1 MFYVTTPN
9 VTFNTRITTDEAPG
23 FAWKDMPTSE
33 MFTGRRVVLVAVPG
47 AFTPTCSSTHLPGYE
62 ASYND
67 IRELDIDEVYCI
79 SVNDSF
85 VMNSWFKSLSIENVK
100 PVPDGAGEFTR
111 KMGFLIDKS
120 NIGFGYRSW
129 RYSMVIDNGIVE
141 QMFIEP
147 GFDDNA
153 EGDPFQVSDAET
165 MVKYL
170 SDVIEA
176 RANAKESTESS

>member
-1 MFYVTTPN
+1 MFYVTTPL
-9 VTFNTRITTDEAPG
+9 VTFKSRIQIDEAPG
-23 FAWKDMPTSE
+23 FAWQDMKTSE
-33 MFTGRRVVLVAVPG
+33 MFNGRRVVLVALPG

-62 ASYND
+62 AAYKE
-67 IRELDIDEVYCI
+67 IRELGIDDVYCI

-85 VMNSWFKSLSIENVK
+85 VMNSWFKSLSVENII

-111 KMGFLIDKS
+111 KMGFLVDKS

-147 GFDDNA
+147 GFNDNVD
-153 EGDPFQVSDAET
+153 GDPFTVSDAQT
-165 MVKYL
+165 MVQYL
-170 SDVIEA
+170 ADA
-176 RANAKESTESS
+176 QQAKLESTTNAS

>member
-9 VTFNTRITTDEAPG
+9 VTFKTRIQIDEAPG
-23 FAWKDMPTSE
+23 FDWKDMKTID
-33 MFTGRRVVLVAVPG
+33 MFSNKRVVLVALPG

-62 ASYND
+62 AAYKE
-67 IRELDIDEVYCI
+67 ITELGIDDVYCI

-85 VMNSWFKSLSIENVK
+85 VMNSWFKSLGIENVK

-129 RYSMVIDNGIVE
+129 RYSMVIENGIVE

-153 EGDPFQVSDAET
+153 DGDPFQVSDAET
-165 MVKYL
+165 MINYL
-170 SDVIEA
+170 REVHQ
-176 RANAKESTESS
+176 RKNQESIDAS

>member
-1 MFYVTTPN
+1 MLNKGNMNDLSN
-9 VTFNTRITTDEAPG
+9 VVFQMRQDGDWNDVHLDNLMEDKTI
-23 FAWKDMPTSE
+23 
-33 MFTGRRVVLVAVPG
+33 VVFGLPG

-62 ASYND
+62 AAYKE
-67 IRELDIDEVYCI
+67 ITELGIDDVYCI

-85 VMNSWFKSLSIENVK
+85 VMNSWFKSLGIENVK

-129 RYSMVIDNGIVE
+129 RYSMVIENGIVE

-153 EGDPFQVSDAET
+153 DGDPFQVSDAET
-165 MVKYL
+165 MIKYL
-170 SDVIEA
+170 REVHE
-176 RANAKESTESS
+176 RKNQESIDAS

>member
-1 MFYVTTPN
+1 MFYVTTPQ
-9 VTFNTRITTDEAPG
+9 VTFKTRIQTDEAPG
-23 FAWKDMPTSE
+23 FAWQDMKTSE
-33 MFTGRRVVLVAVPG
+33 MFNGRRVVLVALPG

-62 ASYND
+62 GSYKE
-67 IRELDIDEVYCI
+67 IRDLGIDEVYCI

-85 VMNSWFKSLSIENVK
+85 VMNSWFKSLAIENVV
-100 PVPDGAGEFTR
+100 PVPDGAAEFTR

-147 GFDDNA
+147 GFNDNVD
-153 EGDPFQVSDAET
+153 GDPFTVSDAQT
-165 MVKYL
+165 MVQYL
-170 SDVIEA
+170 ADA
-176 RANAKESTESS
+176 QQAKLESTTNAS

>member
-9 VTFNTRITTDEAPG
+9 VTFKTRVQTDEAPG
-23 FAWKDMPTSE
+23 FAWKDMLTSE
-33 MFTGRRVVLVAVPG
+33 MFGGRRVVLVALPG

-85 VMNSWFKSLSIENVK
+85 VMNSWLKSLSIENVK

-111 KMGFLIDKS
+111 KMGFLVDKS
-120 NIGFGYRSW
+120 NTGFGYRSW

-147 GFDDNA
+147 GFDDNVD
-153 EGDPFQVSDAET
+153 GDPFQISDAET

-170 SDVIEA
+170 SDVREA
-176 RANAKESTESS
+176 RAKAQESTESS

>member
-9 VTFNTRITTDEAPG
+9 VTFKTIIQIDEAPG
-23 FAWKDMPTSE
+23 FDWKDMKTID
-33 MFTGRRVVLVAVPG
+33 MFSNKRVVLVALPG

-62 ASYND
+62 AAYKE
-67 IRELDIDEVYCI
+67 ITELGIDDVYCI

-85 VMNSWFKSLSIENVK
+85 VMNSWFKSLGIENVK

-129 RYSMVIDNGIVE
+129 RYSMVIENGIVE

-153 EGDPFQVSDAET
+153 DGDPFQVSDAET
-165 MVKYL
+165 MIKYL
-170 SDVIEA
+170 REVHE
-176 RANAKESTESS
+176 RKNQESIDAS

>member
-9 VTFNTRITTDEAPG
+9 VTFKTRIQTDEAPG
-23 FAWKDMPTSE
+23 FAWQDMKTSE
-33 MFTGRRVVLVAVPG
+33 MFDGRRVVLVALPG
-47 AFTPTCSSTHLPGYE
+47 AYTPTCSSTHLPGYE
-62 ASYND
+62 ASYKE
-67 IRELDIDEVYCI
+67 IRDLDIDDVYCI

-85 VMNSWFKSLSIENVK
+85 VMNSWFKSLAVENVI
-100 PVPDGAGEFTR
+100 PVPDGAAEFTR
-111 KMGFLIDKS
+111 KMGFLVDKA

-153 EGDPFQVSDAET
+153 ENDPFQVSDAQT

-170 SDVIEA
+170 TDVLESRREA
-176 RANAKESTESS
+176 RAKSTS

>member
-1 MFYVTTPN
+1 MFYVTTPS
-9 VTFNTRITTDEAPG
+9 VTFKTRITTDEAPG
-23 FAWKDMPTSE
+23 FAWQDMLSAD
-33 MFTGRRVVLVAVPG
+33 MFNGRRVVLVAVPG

-62 ASYND
+62 ASYKE
-67 IRELDIDEVYCI
+67 IRGLDVDDVYCI

-85 VMNSWFKSLSIENVK
+85 VMNSWFKSLGIENVI

-111 KMGFLIDKS
+111 KMGFLINKA

-147 GFDDNA
+147 GFDDNS
-153 EGDPFQVSDAET
+153 EGDPFQVSDAQT
-165 MVKYL
+165 MVNYL
-170 SDVIEA
+170 AEVQVA
-176 RANAKESTESS
+176 RQQAIAKEPS

>member
-9 VTFNTRITTDEAPG
+9 VTFKTRIQTDEAPG
-23 FAWKDMPTSE
+23 FAWRNIKTPE
-33 MFTGRRVVLVAVPG
+33 MFTNKRVVLVALPG

-62 ASYND
+62 AAYKE
-67 IRELDIDEVYCI
+67 IRDLGIDDVYCI

-85 VMNSWFKSLSIENVK
+85 VMNSWFKSLSVENVI
-100 PVPDGAGEFTR
+100 PIPDGAGEFTR

-129 RYSMVIDNGIVE
+129 RYSMVINNGIVE

-147 GFDDNA
+147 GFNDNVD
-153 EGDPFQVSDAET
+153 GDPFEVSDAQT
-165 MVKYL
+165 MINYL
-170 SDVIEA
+170 TEVHEA
-176 RANAKESTESS
+176 KNRESATASS